1 MNYIEFNHNQ
11 NHVQCLAHI
20 INIAVQEIL
29 QYIETENIEE
39 ENIFNKATKHMS
51 QSQYITL
58 SSSIPIYNVLLDHLE
73 KLLDVKS
80 NNYCH
85 YSEIRTAVKKG
96 YEKLKK
102 YYIKTDKSYVYPVAT
117 ILDPRIKLKYYQT
130 QEWEQEYI
138 NAALET

>member
-1 MNYIEFNHNQ
+1 RAFLLKESLDEIIILERDLKEFT
-11 NHVQCLAHI
+11 I
-20 INIAVQEIL
+20 SS
-29 QYIETENIEE
+29 EE
-39 ENIFNKATKHMS
+39 WELIKQLCCVLEIFNKATKHMS

-117 ILDPRIKLKYYQT
+117 
-130 QEWEQEYI
+130 
-138 NAALET
+138 